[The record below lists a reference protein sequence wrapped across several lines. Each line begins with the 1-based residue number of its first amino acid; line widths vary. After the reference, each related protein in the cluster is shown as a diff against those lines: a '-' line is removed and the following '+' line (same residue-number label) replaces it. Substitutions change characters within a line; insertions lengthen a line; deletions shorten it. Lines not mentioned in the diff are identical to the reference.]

1 MLLLMKI
8 CIDHASIIKLPHGCK
23 LAINWKKDNGT
34 TIFWHNIIAKFF
46 DVDFDVHLLVQV
58 SRQIILE
65 LRQILF
71 IKDLPEI
78 QKSEI
83 LVSFKVIF
91 SNLAERVLPQ
101 YWELLTTLAQDHL
114 KPLIANNLG

>member
-1 MLLLMKI
+1 M
-8 CIDHASIIKLPHGCK
+8 AANWQSIG
-23 LAINWKKDNGT
+23 KKDNGT

-46 DVDFDVHLLVQV
+46 DVDFAVHLLVQV
-58 SRQIILE
+58 LRKIILE
-65 LRQILF
+65 SRQILF

-91 SNLAERVLPQ
+91 SNLAEKVLPQ